1 MLLQLF
7 GGLRHHS
14 DRVHYF
20 FYTQSLYQGWEI
32 QNTPYN
38 NTWIPGVLP
47 NPGLY
52 SSLYY
57 SSSLCPAPRATG
69 LVHAYQPEC
78 VPTSAVDRNCT

>member
-1 MLLQLF
+1 MLLLL
-7 GGLRHHS
+7 GGLDTTLTPTLLLHPEPH
-14 DRVHYF
+14 
-20 FYTQSLYQGWEI
+20 QGWEI